1 MIIDVF
7 AHILT
12 PNFYQEMLKYD
23 ASIPQQ
29 YPFLRNQVLTDV
41 NERIKHW
48 PQRDLKQ
55 VVSFVNINPEDYL
68 DPATAARLCH
78 QANQE
83 LAATVAQ
90 YDDYFAAGVGML
102 PMNNIAAALQE
113 LDDIKAA
120 DQLVGVQMFTCHLG
134 KSIADPVFRPVLARA
149 AQLGLP
155 ILLHPVF
162 DSRKPDNNIVFSWE
176 YELSQAMYQLV
187 LAGIFEDYPQ
197 LKVIAHHAGAMVP
210 FFAGRI
216 NHILTAQQAADFKR
230 FYVDTAILG
239 NPAALRLTLDYYGVD
254 HVLFGTDAPFGILP
268 AGATTVIQDAL
279 VECDLTPAQLAQ
291 VNAGN
296 YQRLVNGN

>member
-120 DQLVGVQMFTCHLG
+120 DQLVGVQMFTRHLG

-239 NPAALRLTLDYYGVD
+239 NPAALRLTLD
-254 HVLFGTDAPFGILP
+254 LTMSCSAPMP
-268 AGATTVIQDAL
+268 
-279 VECDLTPAQLAQ
+279 
-291 VNAGN
+291 
-296 YQRLVNGN
+296 RLVSCRRGRRRSSRMRWWSVI

>member
-90 YDDYFAAGVGML
+90 YNDYFAAGVGML

-120 DQLVGVQMFTCHLG
+120 DQLVGVQMFTRHLG

>member
-120 DQLVGVQMFTCHLG
+120 DQLVGVQMFTRHLG

>member
-120 DQLVGVQMFTCHLG
+120 DQLVGVQMFTRHLG

-210 FFAGRI
+210 FIAGRI

>member
-120 DQLVGVQMFTCHLG
+120 DQLVGVQMFTRHLG

-162 DSRKPDNNIVFSWE
+162 DSRKLDNNIVFSWE

-239 NPAALRLTLDYYGVD
+239 NPVALRLTLDYYGVD

>member
-113 LDDIKAA
+113 LDDIKAV
-120 DQLVGVQMFTCHLG
+120 DQLVGVQMFTRHLG

>member
-120 DQLVGVQMFTCHLG
+120 DQLVGVQMFTRHLG

-176 YELSQAMYQLV
+176 YELSQEMYQLV

>member
-7 AHILT
+7 VHILT

-120 DQLVGVQMFTCHLG
+120 DQLVGVQMFTRHLG